1 MSVETKIVIKE
12 PKEQVSLYGYEKH
25 FSFFSQLFNKE
36 TIPKTILIR
45 GAKGIGKATFCY
57 HFINFLLSK
66 DEDNKYSTKNYTIC
80 EKNNSYN
87 RIKDNTHSNFF
98 LLDALSNSDNI
109 KIDQVRNLINFL
121 SKTTYGKKIKIV
133 LIDNSDLL
141 NINSSN
147 ALLKSLEDSTE
158 STYFFIIENNSS
170 KLLDTI
176 KSRCFIYNINFTSNE
191 KEEIYE
197 MISRD
202 FLFTNLSSDIKNY
215 FYYDTPGNILKYS
228 LILNDVNI
236 NFNNNFLSSIIYL
249 LKSVKTKND
258 FEVVNFITLMIEKFY
273 KDLSITDPDNAN
285 IYYLNKNKILY
296 IIFNMKNYNLDIKNS
311 IFSISS
317 ILKNEK

>member
-1 MSVETKIVIKE
+1 MSVEKKKTIKE
-12 PKEQVSLYGYEKH
+12 PKVQLSLYGYEKH
-25 FSFFSQLFNKE
+25 FSFFSQLFNKK

-66 DEDNKYSTKNYTIC
+66 DEDNKYSTKNFTIS

-87 RIKDNTHSNFF
+87 QIKNSMHSNFF
-98 LLDALSNSDNI
+98 LLDALSNADII

-121 SKTTYGKKIKIV
+121 NKTTYGKKIKIV
-133 LIDNSDLL
+133 LIDNSELL

-147 ALLKSLEDSTE
+147 ALLKSLEDSPE
-158 STYFFIIENNSS
+158 NTYFFIIENNSS

-176 KSRCFIYNINFTSNE
+176 KSRCFTYNIHFTLKE
-191 KEEIYE
+191 KEKIYE
-197 MISRD
+197 MISRN
-202 FLFTNLSSDIKNY
+202 FLFQNLSSNIKNY
-215 FYYDTPGNILKYS
+215 FYFDTPGNILKYS
-228 LILNDVNI
+228 LILNDINL
-236 NFNNNFLSSIIYL
+236 NFNDNFLSSIIYL
-249 LKSVKTKND
+249 LRSVKTKND
-258 FEVVNFITLMIEKFY
+258 LEVINFITLMIEKFY
-273 KDLSITDPDNAN
+273 KDLSINDPSNAN